1 VSVHAN
7 ICRNFYRLQA
17 SNDLSVK
24 VLRQVLE
31 MTHTCAN
38 NITIFMSD
46 AETLPP
52 LKEPSVF
59 TFRER
64 GGGFT
69 HLSVDVVFGRVDL

>member
-1 VSVHAN
+1 
-7 ICRNFYRLQA
+7 
-17 SNDLSVK
+17 
-24 VLRQVLE
+24 

-38 NITIFMSD
+38 NITVFMSD

-59 TFRER
+59 TLRET
-64 GGGFT
+64 GGGFA

>member
-1 VSVHAN
+1 
-7 ICRNFYRLQA
+7 
-17 SNDLSVK
+17 
-24 VLRQVLE
+24 

-52 LKEPSVF
+52 LKELSVS

-64 GGGFT
+64 GGGFA